1 MENNMKTKV
10 GIVGLC
16 GQSIFMRINHFH
28 KPEETLHASDVHQ
41 EVGGK
46 GYNQAVAVKR
56 LGGEPYFLSAV
67 GNNRWI
73 QDVVNQ
79 YTAQSG
85 INVNLADDLVGGLDE
100 EVVIGIAEI
109 GIGQFVVVHPYI
121 IATAMSAI
129 SGSKI

>member
-1 MENNMKTKV
+1 MKTKV

-56 LGGEPYFLSAV
+56 LGGEPYFLGAV
-67 GNNRWI
+67 GNDTYGDNCC
-73 QDVVNQ
+73 DYLTNQ
-79 YTAQSG
+79 G
-85 INVNLADDLVGGLDE
+85 
-100 EVVIGIAEI
+100 
-109 GIGQFVVVHPYI
+109 
-121 IATAMSAI
+121 
-129 SGSKI
+129 